1 MTRKFIYFACMSRIF
16 VRIVLRPFFLCCYF
30 LFERIWC
37 FFHISLCYSCPL
49 VPFSLVTTI
58 LLSCHYSC
66 HYHHHHHCFVVVCVW
81 RFPFISLVFEIFFR
95 FAPVHFKFPEKN
107 MDSLLQLSLLFQ
119 KHSCFYQ

>member
-16 VRIVLRPFFLCCYF
+16 VRVVLRPFFLCCYF

-66 HYHHHHHCFVVVCVW
+66 HYHHHHCCCLCLA
-81 RFPFISLVFEIFFR
+81 FPFHFFGLRNFFSICACPFQISR
-95 FAPVHFKFPEKN
+95 KN
-107 MDSLLQLSLLFQ
+107 MDPLFQLSLLFQ